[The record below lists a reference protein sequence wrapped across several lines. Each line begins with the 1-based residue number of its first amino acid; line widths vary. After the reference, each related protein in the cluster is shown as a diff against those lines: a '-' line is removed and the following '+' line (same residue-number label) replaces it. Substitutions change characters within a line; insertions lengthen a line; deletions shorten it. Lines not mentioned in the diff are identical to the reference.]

1 MTNGETIRTRVLI
14 VDARRDVREALTA
27 LLDACGDFEVVGEC
41 CAAADA
47 TGFAATLAPDIVVL
61 DPDGRFDHDA
71 LVELAARPG
80 SLVILT
86 LRDGRECRS
95 RAQTYGAVVVDKGT
109 TPEALLATLRGLMR
123 AGR

>member
-1 MTNGETIRTRVLI
+1 MVNGEMMRTKVLI
-14 VDARRDVREALTA
+14 VDARRDVREALSA

-41 CAAADA
+41 GDAADA
-47 TGFAATLAPDIVVL
+47 TGFAATLQPDIVVL

-71 LVELAARPG
+71 LVALAARPG

-86 LRDGRECRS
+86 LKDGRECRS
-95 RAQTYGAVVVDKGT
+95 RAETYGAVVVDKGT
-109 TPEALLATLRGLMR
+109 TPETLIATLRGLMR